1 MLSSIR
7 CAFQQPFPGPKSAWI
22 SSVAPQVSSIETG
35 PRQVKVAKSP
45 ICCSMRPYLQQL
57 TNQESLNLE
66 DTKAAINY
74 AVSGNAHD
82 AEIAALLCLLSAKGE
97 TVEEVAGV
105 VASMRTHMVPVVAT
119 SDVLDI
125 VGTGGDCANTVN
137 ISTAASIVAAAAGCK
152 VAKHGNR
159 SVSSKSGSAD
169 VLEELGI
176 ELSLTPEGIVNCI
189 KEAGIGFMY
198 APNHHPA
205 MRFVGPVRKA
215 MKIRTVFN
223 IIGPLLNPCGAK
235 FAVIGVYTPDL
246 LETMADVL
254 ISTGVKKAVVV
265 HTAGLDEYSN
275 TGVSE
280 VIEIDDGEK
289 RRISFNPQAE
299 LGMPRVEIAD
309 LRGGDAT
316 YNADVIRR
324 VLGGD
329 LEGPIADAIA
339 LNAGVG
345 CYVYGLDHTV
355 KEGVERVKKVLKSG
369 KPLHTLETWAKVSQ
383 SSQKM

>member
-1 MLSSIR
+1 MDRSIR
-7 CAFQQPFPGPKSAWI
+7 CAFQQPFPGTKSVWI
-22 SSVAPQVSSIETG
+22 SSVTPQVCRNETG
-35 PRQVKVAKSP
+35 PCQVSVVKSP
-45 ICCSMRPYLQQL
+45 IRCSMRPYLQQL
-57 TNQESLNLE
+57 TNQESLSLE

-82 AEIAALLCLLSAKGE
+82 AEIAAFLSLLSAKGE
-97 TVEEVAGV
+97 TAEEVAGV
-105 VASMRTHMVPVVAT
+105 VASMRTHMIPVVT
-119 SDVLDI
+119 NSDVLDI
-125 VGTGGDCANTVN
+125 VGTGGDGANTVN

-176 ELSLTPEGIVNCI
+176 ELSLTPEGVVNCI
-189 KEAGIGFMY
+189 NEAGIGFMY

-235 FAVIGVYTPDL
+235 FAIIGVYTPSL
-246 LETMADVL
+246 LDTMAEVL
-254 ISTGVKKAVVV
+254 ISIGVKRAVVV

-280 VIEIDDGEK
+280 VIEIDDGKK
-289 RRISFNPQAE
+289 RRLRFDPEAE
-299 LGMPRVEIAD
+299 LGMPRVETAD

-316 YNADVIRR
+316 HNADVIRR
-324 VLGGD
+324 VLSGN

-345 CYVYGLDHTV
+345 CYVYGLDNTV
-355 KEGVERVKKVLKSG
+355 KEGVARVKEVLKSG
-369 KPLHTLETWAKVSQ
+369 KALRTLENWAAVSQ
-383 SSQKM
+383 SAQKK